1 MDKNVTKMGG
11 EFLPHLVNLANVL
24 VLIMLLTRVLTMLSC
39 LGSAYLPFFE
49 FGHQHVEVYIYPLL
63 AQMPLTRELCLL
75 CWIARA

>member
-1 MDKNVTKMGG
+1 
-11 EFLPHLVNLANVL
+11 
-24 VLIMLLTRVLTMLSC
+24 MLSW

-63 AQMPLTRELCLL
+63 AQMPFTRELCLL